1 MNTTCAVERD
11 LCHFEE
17 DTDYAESRDDAI
29 NDRALD
35 LVLTEFSP
43 TDKDNFDDA
52 LGEVICDDALAD
64 SLRAAMA
71 VNDFGKAGADLF
83 NEIYAN
89 LYARALQ
96 RATEQVNQSCRKCFG
111 RGCRKCDE

>member
-35 LVLTEFSP
+35 LVLGEFSP
-43 TDKDNFDDA
+43 TDKDNFNDA
-52 LGEVICDDALAD
+52 LGEVICDDTLSD

-71 VNDFGKAGADLF
+71 VNDLAKAGADLF

-96 RATEQVNQSCRKCFG
+96 RATEQVNRSCRKCFG